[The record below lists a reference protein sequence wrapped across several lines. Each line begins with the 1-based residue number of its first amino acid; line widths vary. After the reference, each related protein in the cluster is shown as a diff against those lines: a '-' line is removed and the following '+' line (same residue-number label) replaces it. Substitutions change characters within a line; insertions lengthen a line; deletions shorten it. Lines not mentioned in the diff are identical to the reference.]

1 MKILKISLI
10 FKNDFHTTGEQKGPI
25 VDFLKDSKGNP
36 YIPST
41 HIKGIMRTEAERLL
55 RSTENISCFIT
66 GNPKIVLC
74 EDVENGGF
82 GCDVCRIF
90 GVPKKGLYKE
100 GKIRI
105 TDFKIEKKVDISSR
119 MHVSIKRDMQTKSNS
134 ALFDMRS
141 VPFHTKFTG
150 YIFIRDDLT
159 VSEEKLLYAS
169 IHSMT
174 HYGIGKGRSRGL
186 GGIMETPGHGGNDD
200 GLKISE
206 ISQEEYM
213 RMN

>member
-1 MKILKISLI
+1 MKILRVSLI
-10 FKNDFHTTGEQKGPI
+10 FKNDFHTTGGQKGSI
-25 VDFLKDSKGNP
+25 VDFLRDSKDNS

-74 EDVENGGF
+74 EEVENGGY
-82 GCDVCRIF
+82 GCDICRIF
-90 GVPKKGLYKE
+90 GAPKKGSYKE

-105 TDFKIEKKVDISSR
+105 TDFKVDNKVDVSSR
-119 MHVSIKRDMQTKSNS
+119 THVSIKRDTQTKSKS
-134 ALFDMRS
+134 ALFEMRS
-141 VPFHTKFTG
+141 VSPGAKFSG
-150 YIFIRDDLT
+150 YIFVRDILT
-159 VSEEKLLYAS
+159 ASEEKLLYAS
-169 IHSMT
+169 IVSMT
-174 HYGIGKGRSRGL
+174 HYGIGKCRSRGL
-186 GGIMETPGHGGNDD
+186 GGIMETPGYDGNED